1 MRTSTAALL
10 VSLVGLLVAV
20 GCSRELPGVA
30 RPDLTPT
37 PLAVSDDGTG
47 IVAGFDD
54 APAHIEIFTEPQC
67 THCRDLQLDFGD
79 QLAYHIAVGDLQ
91 VTYRP
96 LTFLDVDDAGYSA
109 AVVNAMFAAAGPVG
123 PSGDTSGS
131 PASGIQFQRF
141 VEELY
146 LNQDAGGAPFSGS
159 ELRDMATAAGMPDA
173 VADELARERSSVNI
187 AELNDTNFLYLVEI
201 DPVQTGTPTVYDLE
215 TQEKVEIHDDWLAD
229 LVHS

>member
-1 MRTSTAALL
+1 M
-10 VSLVGLLVAV
+10 
-20 GCSRELPGVA
+20 
-30 RPDLTPT
+30 
-37 PLAVSDDGTG
+37 
-47 IVAGFDD
+47 
-54 APAHIEIFTEPQC
+54 
-67 THCRDLQLDFGD
+67 
-79 QLAYHIAVGDLQ
+79 
-91 VTYRP
+91 
-96 LTFLDVDDAGYSA
+96 TFLDVDDAGYSA